1 MENVKQLKEKH
12 ISALAIISSIEIL
25 DALKQ
30 EYSDNIQISHTIN
43 ERREAQVNKYINLIT
58 NNNE

>member
-1 MENVKQLKEKH
+1 MENVKELKTKH

-25 DALKQ
+25 DALKI
-30 EYSDNIQISHTIN
+30 EYSENVQMTHTLN
-43 ERREAQVNKYINLIT
+43 ERREAQVNKYRKLIT